1 MATKIIPA
9 NSSNGVYYGPSA
21 ANDTIVNHYTILS
34 PTTNPGSRYG
44 DNAVD
49 LYEANNLTL
58 LNTGTINSRYAATG
72 GNYGAGI
79 VFIGEPGQQV
89 SVTNMAPGVIED
101 TGGFGF
107 GISMVGGTVVNNG
120 AIRGDFGPTY
130 VGAGINMGTGGG
142 YISNASSGIITG
154 GIYSHGVTNIVN
166 AGTILG
172 FTTSHKYGDVYLQ
185 TGGSITN
192 LGTGVINAEGGAYGI
207 KVGKATG
214 VVTNAGYINGG
225 AGDAVSLTGGY
236 YSTVVVDPGASFKG
250 LVDGG
255 SAAKSILELGSGATT
270 GTLSGFGSEYVNFG
284 TLTFAPSAQ
293 WLFETSIANAP
304 TVIGGFDHGDTI
316 DVTGFTATN
325 TGVVAGG
332 TSVTLTNSGGTHEVL
347 NFRASVG
354 SFTIATGPGISG
366 TDITTL
372 CFCPGTMIRTPNG
385 EVKVEHL
392 SVGDTVTT
400 LGDNTQRITWIGHG
414 KVLATKGK
422 RGPATSVIVR
432 KGALADN
439 MPNSDLHVTKGHSL
453 YFDGVLIPVE
463 FLVNHKSILWDDKAQ
478 EVEIYHVELPT
489 HDVLFAN
496 GAAAESYRD
505 DGNRWLFQNANDGWD
520 EPEKKL
526 YAPVVTGGPVV
537 DDTWHRLLDR
547 AGVGSTMPT
556 TEDPDLHLLVDGVRV
571 DAHKVVGSKHVFRI
585 PVRPESVR
593 IVSRDTVPAELGLT
607 RDPRSLGVALR
618 QVVLSHGRHLAI
630 ISADDIRLTEGFH
643 GYEPDDNLRWTTG
656 DATLPVEAFTTFREN
671 TVLELHLGCTT
682 IYPLFGESEEV
693 AA

>member
-1 MATKIIPA
+1 MTTKIIPA
-9 NSSNGVYYGPSA
+9 DSSNGVYYGPSY
-21 ANDTIVNHYTILS
+21 ANDTIVNHHTILS

-49 LYEANNLTL
+49 LYEANNLTF

-72 GNYGAGI
+72 GDPGAGI
-79 VFIGEPGQQV
+79 LFTGKPGQHV
-89 SVTNMAPGVIED
+89 SITNMAPGVIED

-107 GISMVGGTVVNNG
+107 GIFMYGGTVVNYG
-120 AIRGDFGPTY
+120 AIRGDFGATY
-130 VGAGINMGTGGG
+130 VGAGINMGANGG
-142 YISNASSGIITG
+142 YISNASTGIITG
-154 GIYSHGVTNIVN
+154 GIYGQGVTNIVN
-166 AGTILG
+166 AGTILE
-172 FTTSHKYGDVYLQ
+172 FTTSNEYGDVVLK

-192 LGTGVINAEGGAYGI
+192 LGTAVINAEGGIYGI
-207 KVGKATG
+207 KVGKAKG

-225 AGDAVSLTGGY
+225 TGDAVTLTGGY
-236 YSTVVVDPGASFKG
+236 YSTVVVDPGARFKG

-293 WLFETSIANAP
+293 WLFETSAANKP
-304 TVIGGFDHGDTI
+304 GVIDGFTHGDTI

-347 NFRASVG
+347 NFGSSVG

-366 TDITTL
+366 TDITTI

-400 LGDNTQRITWIGHG
+400 LGNNTQRITWIGHG
-414 KVLATKGK
+414 KVLATRGK
-422 RGPATSVIVR
+422 RGPATPVIVR

-439 MPNSDLHVTKGHSL
+439 MPNRDLHVTKGHSL

-463 FLVNHKSILWDDKAQ
+463 FLVNHKSILWDDKAR
-478 EVEIYHVELPT
+478 EVEIYHVELAT

-496 GAAAESYRD
+496 GAPAESYRD
-505 DGNRWLFQNANDGWD
+505 DGNRWLFRNANDGWD
-520 EPEKKL
+520 EPGKKH
-526 YAPVVTGGPVV
+526 YAPVLTGGPVV

-547 AGVGSTMPT
+547 AGGGSTMST

-571 DAHKVVGSKHVFRI
+571 NPHKVVGSKHVFRL
-585 PVRPESVR
+585 PVRAESVR

-618 QVVLSHGRHLAI
+618 QVVLSHGRHIAI

-656 DATLPVEAFTTFREN
+656 DATLPVEAFATFRKN
-671 TVLELHLGCTT
+671 TVLELHLGCAT